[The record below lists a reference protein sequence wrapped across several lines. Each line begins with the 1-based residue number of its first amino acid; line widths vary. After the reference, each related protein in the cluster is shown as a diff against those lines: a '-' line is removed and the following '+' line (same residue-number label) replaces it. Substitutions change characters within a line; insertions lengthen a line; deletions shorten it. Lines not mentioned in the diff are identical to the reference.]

1 MSDTMASIKESEG
14 ILHSKMAT
22 PQKAQKSVKYDTNI
36 MRQLNEADAR
46 EEKEMQESIREAK
59 LEVAQQEKEREEAKK
74 QAQAAQELAEK
85 KAKQLIPEDKEVAEA
100 KNFAKEMYNLR
111 IEGY

>member
-1 MSDTMASIKESEG
+1 MKAIIITLSLIASASAIRFINLPQASTEKDAAMSDTMASIKESEG

-22 PQKAQKSVKYDTNI
+22 PQKAQKAVKYDTNI

-59 LEVAQQEKEREEAKK
+59 LEVA
-74 QAQAAQELAEK
+74 
-85 KAKQLIPEDKEVAEA
+85 
-100 KNFAKEMYNLR
+100 
-111 IEGY
+111 